1 MAVDAQWNPLKLDWR
16 VEQAKADRLEELYQ
30 RSGRA
35 EEGHAYHGLFTGLA
49 AESPSAQA
57 LGTST
62 PGPTAASPGQGEQA
76 SVCANPNATTQ
87 ACATEP

>member
-1 MAVDAQWNPLKLDWR
+1 MNHLEEA
-16 VEQAKADRLEELYQ
+16 AKAERLEQLYQ

-35 EEGHAYHGLFTGLA
+35 AKDHPQHGLFTGLA

-62 PGPTAASPGQGEQA
+62 PEPAAASPGQGEQA
-76 SVCANPNATTQ
+76 SVCVNPNATTQ
-87 ACATEP
+87 AGATAPSAAAVE